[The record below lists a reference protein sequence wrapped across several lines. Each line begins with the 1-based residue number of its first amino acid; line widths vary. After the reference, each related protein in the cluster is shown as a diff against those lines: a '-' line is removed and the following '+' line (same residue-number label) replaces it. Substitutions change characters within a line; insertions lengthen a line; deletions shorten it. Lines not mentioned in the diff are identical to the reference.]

1 MIYNDLNKICLSRF
15 IDIFLGDIDKVVQ
28 GGRYSIRE
36 KALAAE
42 KLCNEYLSI
51 IGGKSVSAQI
61 NRKNEVLKIQIR
73 LNCLAICQAPGE

>member
-1 MIYNDLNKICLSRF
+1 MPFPLYKHIP
-15 IDIFLGDIDKVVQ
+15 GDIDKVVQ

-61 NRKNEVLKIQIR
+61 NRKMK
-73 LNCLAICQAPGE
+73 C